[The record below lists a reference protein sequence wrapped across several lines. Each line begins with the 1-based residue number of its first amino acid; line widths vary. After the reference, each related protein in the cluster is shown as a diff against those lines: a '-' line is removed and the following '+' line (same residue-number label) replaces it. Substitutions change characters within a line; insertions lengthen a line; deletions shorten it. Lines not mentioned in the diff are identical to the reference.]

1 MKIGDVIESAIWLT
15 GDESQEM
22 RERYKRD
29 VTEAIDYFCHENNF
43 LHGPVT
49 FIEKLPGTDRVPPV
63 PDHVQGQRVRLLVA
77 ESTITAKAVVAP
89 KGSFIA
95 NLDKHDLD
103 RLRKITRRASM
114 KVCMKILTD
123 AECDEMIE
131 NLGPAAALDTLRYH
145 VDGGMVH

>member
-1 MKIGDVIESAIWLT
+1 MKPGDIIESAVWLT
-15 GDESQEM
+15 GDEPQEM

-29 VTEAIDYFCHENNF
+29 VTEAIDYFCHENKF

-49 FIEKLPGTDRVPPV
+49 FIEKLPGSERVPAV

-103 RLRKITRRASM
+103 RLRKITRIAGVKAYRRIM
-114 KVCMKILTD
+114 ND
-123 AECDEMIE
+123 AECDEVIE
-131 NLGPAAALDTLRYH
+131 NIGPEAALDTLRRH
-145 VDGGMVH
+145 VGETIH